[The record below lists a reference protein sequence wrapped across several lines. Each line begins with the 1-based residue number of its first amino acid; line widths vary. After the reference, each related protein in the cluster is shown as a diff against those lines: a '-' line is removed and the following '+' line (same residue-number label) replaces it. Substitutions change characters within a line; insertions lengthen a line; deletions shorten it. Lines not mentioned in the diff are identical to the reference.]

1 MANDQVTIHDP
12 FSNHNN
18 LTSSTNCDL
27 NSTSDQDSMA
37 DTVELRM
44 MMAYATRR
52 RPKQKVES
60 PTQDTPSAPN
70 GVAHSNGPSSP
81 PTPDKTE
88 EEGEEKKKKKR
99 KMKRIRSL
107 LKRFPCIKPQTDDK
121 EFDQIPENTPDVAT
135 RGLDIE
141 DPKDVE
147 DKEKDELEKVVERLT
162 ELANEIPFTPPEVE
176 SDAPEDE
183 VEKVIGLLLRDAGDR
198 LNEKELKDANI
209 AAELFWNYSFF
220 EKLVKAF
227 LIRMGL
233 ISPEPD
239 TLGPQASPKT
249 QIAVTCEVTSRLS
262 AVNTLPMARMLDHG
276 ARYVRDHYSSWA
288 QQEGGYEEA
297 FHSDDEDE
305 DEVH

>member
-99 KMKRIRSL
+99 KMKKKKEKNPEKIAPVDTTSSL
-107 LKRFPCIKPQTDDK
+107 LCECK
-121 EFDQIPENTPDVAT
+121 
-135 RGLDIE
+135 
-141 DPKDVE
+141 
-147 DKEKDELEKVVERLT
+147 
-162 ELANEIPFTPPEVE
+162 
-176 SDAPEDE
+176 
-183 VEKVIGLLLRDAGDR
+183 
-198 LNEKELKDANI
+198 
-209 AAELFWNYSFF
+209 W
-220 EKLVKAF
+220 
-227 LIRMGL
+227 L
-233 ISPEPD
+233 ISHDMTMSERIHISIP
-239 TLGPQASPKT
+239 S
-249 QIAVTCEVTSRLS
+249 
-262 AVNTLPMARMLDHG
+262 
-276 ARYVRDHYSSWA
+276 
-288 QQEGGYEEA
+288 EA
-297 FHSDDEDE
+297 H
-305 DEVH
+305 